1 MRTGEARRLIINT
14 DDFGF
19 TSGVN
24 RGIIEAHAH
33 GVVPSCTLMAN
44 GPAFAQAAELAKT
57 VPRLMAVCLPL
68 CPRVQVHDSAML

>member
-1 MRTGEARRLIINT
+1 MRAGEARRLIINT

-33 GVVPSCTLMAN
+33 GVVLSCTAN

-57 VPRLMAVCLPL
+57 VPRLMAVCLSL
-68 CPRVQVHDSAML
+68 CPLVQVHDSAML